1 MTMPQMTTSP
11 MELSAA
17 RFAALAHGRIDH
29 RRKYTGEPY
38 IVHPAQ
44 VARIVKEV
52 EHDEAMVCAA
62 WLHDT
67 REDCGVSHEEL
78 LVRFGEDVAML
89 VDWLTDVSKP
99 SDGNRA
105 VRKAIDRE
113 RLALAPGRAQTIK
126 LADLI
131 DNTSSI
137 VTFGMGFAPI
147 YLKEATLLLD
157 VLVQGDPGL
166 MERARGTIEAAMQKI
181 TSVHGALG
189 QGLAGSVPQ

>member
-1 MTMPQMTTSP
+1 MSTAQMASSAT
-11 MELSAA
+11 ELSAA
-17 RFAALAHGRIDH
+17 RFAALAHGRIQH

-89 VDWLTDVSKP
+89 VDWLTDASKP

-105 VRKAIDRE
+105 VRKAIDRD
-113 RLALAPGRAQTIK
+113 RLASAPGRAQTIK

-137 VTFGMGFAPI
+137 VTFGRGFAPI
-147 YLKEATLLLD
+147 YLNEASLLLD
-157 VLVQGDPGL
+157 AMTHGNPVLMQ
-166 MERARGTIEAAMQKI
+166 RARQVIEAGMEQLE
-181 TSVHGALG
+181 S
-189 QGLAGSVPQ
+189 S